1 MIKNIFE
8 KNVTDEIVTRINNLN
23 PSTQALWGK
32 MSVSQM
38 LAHCCVT
45 YEMLFEPERFPKPNF
60 MMRLLLKFVVKPTVV
75 GDVPYKQNL
84 RTAPEF
90 VIVGEKEFE
99 TEKKRLIDYLNQ
111 TQALGAEYFE
121 GRESRSFGKLSKEEW
136 NVMFYKHLDHH
147 LGQFGV

>member
-1 MIKNIFE
+1 MFKNTFD
-8 KNVTDEIVTRINNLN
+8 KNVTDEIITRIDKLN

-45 YEMLFEPERFPKPNF
+45 YEMLFEPERFRKPNF
-60 MMRLLLKFVVKPTVV
+60 LMGLLLKFVVKPTVV
-75 GDVPYKQNL
+75 GDVPYKKNL

-90 VIVGEKEFE
+90 VIVGEKEFDS
-99 TEKKRLIDYLNQ
+99 EKKRLVDFILK
-111 TQALGAEYFE
+111 TQALGADYFE
-121 GRESRSFGKLSKEEW
+121 GRESRSFGKLSKDEW
-136 NVMFYKHLDHH
+136 NIMFYKHLNHH